1 MASRKTHLLIIS
13 ASKKTPIEIFKISH
27 YYVERIYSEEYT
39 VFYHSIIIV
48 IILFI
53 ILSNVIIILI
63 PFYSIIY
70 KFMLSQS

>member
-27 YYVERIYSEEYT
+27 YVERIYSEEYI

-48 IILFI
+48 VILFI